1 MLLYVKCVMR
11 FARAECIQKQQI
23 DISDSASI
31 PEVSVFTL
39 LNAQ

>member
-1 MLLYVKCVMR
+1 MLIRVMR
-11 FARAECIQKQQI
+11 SAIAEWSLKQQI

-31 PEVSVFTL
+31 YEVSVFTL